1 MRRSHYDFLFVL
13 AAVALAG
20 WLYHVY
26 SAAPAPA
33 TAPVA
38 GAVDFTL
45 SAVGGGPKHL
55 ADVKGPVFVF
65 LSAVGCPD
73 CQERTRQTDRDAMA
87 LAKQRGLTTWNLL
100 VYADQPSGANF
111 VSQFAPSADAVLV
124 DEGGQ
129 IGVNLLGGSDATC
142 YILLDQDHRKVW
154 QGPADPKALE
164 EAVAKMQGGSVTTT
178 TTDSHPYPPGASAAP
193 GPDAAEGGGLSY

>member
-45 SAVGGGPKHL
+45 SEVSGGPKHL

-73 CQERTRQTDRDAMA
+73 CQERTKKTDRDAMFM
-87 LAKQRGLTTWNLL
+87 AKQRGLATWNLL

-111 VSQFAPSADAVLV
+111 VSQFEPSADAVLV
-124 DEGGQ
+124 DEGGK

-154 QGPADPKALE
+154 QGPADPKALF
-164 EAVAKMQGGSVTTT
+164 EAISAMQGGTSTAAG
-178 TTDSHPYPPGASAAP
+178 SPGASAAP